1 MSEDARTKATPR
13 QMLVIGLKLLLVC
26 AVVAAVVSGVYLLTD
41 ARYRSNIRLQKE
53 KAIREI
59 FDPEGSLAAMRVQE
73 LPFDGE
79 ETAYAVYDGDRL
91 VGYCVETVSSGFGG
105 DMALT
110 VGFHTDGSIKGVSI
124 VSMSETPGLGS
135 RVGEDNYLDS
145 YIGKSGSL
153 AFGEGVDAISG
164 ATISSRAV
172 LNGVNRAVEVLE
184 CVKGGAAQ

>member
-1 MSEDARTKATPR
+1 MNDSARTKATPR
-13 QMLVIGLKLLLVC
+13 QMLVIGLKLLVIC

-41 ARYRSNIRLQKE
+41 ARYQSNIRLQKE

-59 FDPEGSLAAMRVQE
+59 FDPAGSLAAMRVQA

-79 ETAYAVYDGDRL
+79 ETVYAIYDGDTL
-91 VGYCVETVSSGFGG
+91 VGYCVETVFSGFGG

-110 VGFHTDGSIKGVSI
+110 VGFHVDESIKGVSI

-135 RVGEDNYLDS
+135 KVGEGNYLDS
-145 YIGKSGSL
+145 YDGKSGSL
-153 AFGEGVDAISG
+153 VLGEDVDAISG

-172 LNGVNRAVEVLE
+172 LDGVNRAAEVLKL
-184 CVKGGAAQ
+184 VKGGAAQ